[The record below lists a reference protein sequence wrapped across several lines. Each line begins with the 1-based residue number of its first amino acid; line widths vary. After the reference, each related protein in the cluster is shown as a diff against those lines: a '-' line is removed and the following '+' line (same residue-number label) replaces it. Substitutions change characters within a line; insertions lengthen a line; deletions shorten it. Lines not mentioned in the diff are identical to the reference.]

1 MPYFRASDPGFF
13 AVTPELLR
21 PLQEASAP
29 FGLRLAYFCLG
40 DPGSDT
46 TPVAAVLEM
55 PPRYVLPRHAHVCH
69 RMEVVL
75 KGALDVG
82 EAVLGPGD
90 VMTTGPG
97 EMYGPHTAGPDGC
110 TTLEIF
116 SSIVGSG
123 EVVYDTAGGPV
134 TVRYLE
140 R

>member
-1 MPYFRASDPGFF
+1 MPFHLANDPSFWDES
-13 AVTPELLR
+13 PEFLR

-29 FGLRLAYFCLG
+29 FGLRLAYFLLG
-40 DPGSDT
+40 AAPTES

-55 PPRYVLPRHAHVCH
+55 PPGYVLPRHAHLCH

-75 KGALDVG
+75 KGSLDVG

-90 VMTTGPG
+90 VMTTEPDQ
-97 EMYGPHTAGPDGC
+97 MYGPHTAGPDGC

-116 SSIVGSG
+116 STVAGSG
-123 EVVYDTAGGPV
+123 QVIYDTEHGPERV
-134 TVRYLE
+134 NYLD